1 MALPPMITT
10 AQLRSMFIN
19 FFVQRGHTHV
29 ESASLLPQ
37 GDPSLLFVNSG
48 MVPFKDCFRGLES
61 RPYVRATSC
70 QKSLRVSGKHNDY
83 DQIGQTPRHHT
94 FFEML
99 GNFSLG
105 DYFKEDAIAFAWDLI
120 TKDLKLP
127 VSHLWVTVHH
137 SDDVAAEIWQRTGV
151 SAERIVRLG
160 DDTNL
165 WVMGDFGPR
174 GYSSEIFY
182 YMGDKPESQS
192 AAEFMKDDGTYLEFW
207 NLVFMQQNR
216 NLDGTVIPLPKPCI
230 DTGAG
235 LERLASII
243 QGKKSNF
250 DSDEIRS
257 LISRVESLSGVA
269 YDGSTYDRSK
279 MGTQQWE
286 RDVAMRVIADHAR
299 SISFLIADGVAPSN
313 EKEGYVLRRLIRRAT
328 LRGDVLGIHEPFLTH
343 VTNDVIE
350 KMHGVYPELKKQAA
364 LIQKLTSQEETQF
377 RKTLAGGLKLLSEA
391 TTSLARGAVL
401 PGDIAFR
408 LHDTFGF
415 PLDLT
420 EDVLKD
426 RGISVDRKRF
436 DVLME
441 EQRERSRATPKGA
454 GSANSAASLKEL
466 SFSFP
471 ATEFVGYDRLKDE
484 SAVVA
489 FIPAPTKDGSTRGYL
504 VLKATPFYAEMG
516 GQVGDR
522 GAVTINNF
530 GFEVIDTQKTHSG
543 HVVHVVTLPN
553 GHPALESLVGQSAV
567 AEVEASLRSLIAQN
581 HSGTHLL
588 GAALRNILGGHVEQR
603 GSLVT
608 SERFRFD
615 FAHDKAVS
623 PEQMIEVQ
631 TLINQI
637 IRENH
642 AVQTETLPLAKAKE
656 RGAVA
661 TFGEKY
667 GESVRVV
674 EMGPLSVELCG
685 GTHVSRTG
693 DIGAQVL
700 LSEGSVA
707 SGVRRIE
714 GVSGP
719 RALAEIASMQQT
731 LKTLIAKTKGTV
743 AELPARIDALQQS
756 NAGLAGDLEQSHKM
770 IAELLSER
778 LAAQARELN
787 GTRFVVASVEQR
799 VNRDTLMLVAE
810 RTLARLGK
818 GAVALGQTEGGN
830 VVVAMS
836 GGVGDTNAG
845 ALVKEISQ
853 QIGGK
858 GGGKPQL
865 ASLVSVPSDK
875 FEHVYAL
882 ARSRVGM

>member
-1 MALPPMITT
+1 MITT

-19 FFVQRGHTHV
+19 FFVQRGHTLA
-29 ESASLLPQ
+29 ESASLLPK

-48 MVPFKDCFRGLES
+48 MVPFKDCFRGLET

-105 DYFKEDAIAFAWDLI
+105 DYFKDDAIQFAWDFI

-127 VSHLWVTVHH
+127 ISHLWVTVHH
-137 SDDVAAEIWQRTGV
+137 SDDAAADLWKKIGI

-165 WVMGDFGPR
+165 WAMGDFGPR

-182 YMGDKPESQS
+182 YMGDAPEKQS
-192 AAEFMKDDGTYLEFW
+192 VAEFMKDDGTYLEFW

-250 DSDEIRS
+250 DSNEIRE
-257 LISRVESLSGVA
+257 LIARVEQISGIK

-279 MGTQQWE
+279 IAAKQWE
-286 RDVAMRVIADHAR
+286 HDVAMRVIADHAR
-299 SISFLIADGVAPSN
+299 SISFLIADGVAPGN

-328 LRGDVLGIHEPFLTH
+328 LRGDVLGIHDPFLTK
-343 VTNDVIE
+343 VTDDVIA
-350 KMHGVYPELKKQAA
+350 KMSEVYPELKKQAA
-364 LIQKLTSQEETQF
+364 LISKLTSQEEVQF
-377 RKTLAGGLKLLSEA
+377 RKTLAGGLKLLAEA
-391 TTSLARGAVL
+391 TTSLAQGAAL

-426 RGISVDRKRF
+426 RGMTVDRKRF

-454 GSANSAASLKEL
+454 GAGNTTASVKEL
-466 SFSFP
+466 
-471 ATEFVGYDRLKDE
+471 AIQGAHTEFLGYDRLSAE
-484 SAVVA
+484 SRIAA
-489 FIPAPTKDGSTRGYL
+489 IFPAPSKDSSPRAYL
-504 VLKATPFYAEMG
+504 VLESTPFYAEMG
-516 GQVGDR
+516 GQIGDR
-522 GAVTINNF
+522 GVIKVE
-530 GFEVIDTQKTHSG
+530 GLELEVLDTQKTHSG
-543 HVVHVVTLPN
+543 HFVHVVVPKDGTSSIP
-553 GHPALESLVGQSAV
+553 ESLVGKMAN
-567 AEVEASLRSLIAQN
+567 AEVDGSLRAMVEQN

-588 GAALRNILGGHVEQR
+588 GAALRNILGAHVEQR

-608 SERFRFD
+608 SDRFRFD
-615 FAHDKAVS
+615 FTQDKPVT
-623 PEQMIEVQ
+623 PEQMLEIQ
-631 TLINQI
+631 TLINSI

-642 AVQTETLPLAKAKE
+642 TVETNTLPVAEAKA

-667 GESVRVV
+667 GALVRVV
-674 EMGPLSVELCG
+674 AMGPLSVELCG
-685 GTHVSRTG
+685 GTHVARTG
-693 DIGAQVL
+693 NIGAQIL

-707 SGVRRIE
+707 AGIRRIE
-714 GVSGP
+714 GVSGAK
-719 RALAEIASMQQT
+719 ALTEISSMQQT
-731 LKTLIAKTKGTV
+731 LRTLASKIKGSV
-743 AELPARIDALQQS
+743 AELPTRVDALQQS
-756 NAGLAGDLEQSHKM
+756 NASLSGDLEQANKLV
-770 IAELLSER
+770 AELLSER
-778 LAAQARELN
+778 LAGQAKPSGEN
-787 GTRFVVASVEQR
+787 KFVFTPIEQR
-799 VNRDTLMLVAE
+799 LSRDTLMLTAE
-810 RTLARLGK
+810 KTLSRIGK
-818 GAVALGQTEGGN
+818 GAVLLGQAEGGN
-830 VVVAMS
+830 LVVAMS
-836 GGVGDTNAG
+836 GAIGALNAG
-845 ALVKEISQ
+845 SLVKEISQ

-865 ASLVSVPSDK
+865 ASLVQVPGDK
-875 FEHVYAL
+875 FEDVFAL
-882 ARSRVGM
+882 ARSRFGI